1 MTQNSSVN
9 FKLIHFLLWIKR
21 YHLNPNFE
29 TFKCSG
35 ENFPY
40 SSSHFPNQKSVFLQ
54 ILHHS
59 SVSWKVTSL
68 YFFKSNVIYFAQKE
82 PIKKEILRISS
93 AQIKI
98 HQILVICETRKQF
111 FLVRTNKMVN
121 CLGYHPCPS
130 RLAPRIHPFT
140 FLWTP
145 LSLSRMLVEFFLK
158 LLYSRTCGK
167 IFKFMELSF
176 LENALIQGIFTHVP
190 LHSKLAP
197 KFLSSR
203 PRQKEITPCP
213 RQHSFENL
221 FFPIAE
227 RDGGN
232 YDLLYQNWV
241 RKYEDYFEH

>member
-1 MTQNSSVN
+1 MDEIRFIVNLYSFPLPLVPQPNRSFPKVRHLHPSQTEQLPNIPTPPSFSVN
-9 FKLIHFLLWIKR
+9 LPFFWG
-21 YHLNPNFE
+21 YLN
-29 TFKCSG
+29 S
-35 ENFPY
+35 
-40 SSSHFPNQKSVFLQ
+40 Q
-54 ILHHS
+54 
-59 SVSWKVTSL
+59 
-68 YFFKSNVIYFAQKE
+68 
-82 PIKKEILRISS
+82 
-93 AQIKI
+93 
-98 HQILVICETRKQF
+98 
-111 FLVRTNKMVN
+111 VRTNKMVN
-121 CLGYHPCPS
+121 CLVYHPCPS
-130 RLAPRIHPFT
+130 RLAPRIHPFI

-145 LSLSRMLVEFFLK
+145 LSLSRMLVAFFVK
-158 LLYSRTCGK
+158 LLYSTTCGK
-167 IFKFMELSF
+167 IFKFMELTF

-221 FFPIAE
+221 FLPIAE

>member
-1 MTQNSSVN
+1 MLWWKFPLFLKSFSKPEVSFSSN
-9 FKLIHFLLWIKR
+9 FASLFIA
-21 YHLNPNFE
+21 
-29 TFKCSG
+29 
-35 ENFPY
+35 
-40 SSSHFPNQKSVFLQ
+40 
-54 ILHHS
+54 
-59 SVSWKVTSL
+59 WKVTSL

-82 PIKKEILRISS
+82 TIKKEILRNSS

-158 LLYSRTCGK
+158 LLYSRTCEK
-167 IFKFMELSF
+167 IFKFMELTF